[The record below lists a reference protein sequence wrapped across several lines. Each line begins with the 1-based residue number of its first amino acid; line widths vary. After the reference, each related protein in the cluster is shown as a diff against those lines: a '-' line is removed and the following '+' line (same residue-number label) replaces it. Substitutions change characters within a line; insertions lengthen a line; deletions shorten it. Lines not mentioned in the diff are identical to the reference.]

1 MPSEP
6 SSCPPWLTPFFAL
19 RRSCASL
26 GAPGV
31 ALAWFPLI
39 IFWFLIGQTFFF
51 RFPLSVLSGRIPY
64 FFLSGEVF
72 QRNFSIQHA
81 GWALDQPTI
90 GKYLLWFAL
99 FSCLSIPFGL
109 IVRSFCSRKTQ
120 AQNIAFSAGA
130 FLVAFW
136 ALSILSWPTSLLFQ
150 YISTMGFTFMR
161 LAGLFVVFGSAVAW
175 VLWAAVLSRRD
186 TPTLLITLASLL
198 ALAGPMT
205 ILGRYFF

>member
-1 MPSEP
+1 MPNES

-39 IFWFLIGQTFFF
+39 VFWFLIGQTFFF
-51 RFPLSVLSGRIPY
+51 SFPLSILSGRIPY

-72 QRNFSIQHA
+72 ERSFSIQHE
-81 GWALDQPTI
+81 GWALNL
-90 GKYLLWFAL
+90 YLLVFTL

-120 AQNIAFSAGA
+120 AQNIAFSVGA

-136 ALSILSWPTSLLFQ
+136 ALSILSWPTSILFQ

-161 LAGLFVVFGSAVAW
+161 LAGLFVAFGSAVAW
-175 VLWAAVLSRRD
+175 VLWAAVLSQRD
-186 TPTLLITLASLL
+186 TSTLLITLASLL
-198 ALAGPMT
+198 AIAGPMT